1 MHPTTYKLYHA
12 GRDLFLSLHM
22 ALDFLQRPANYSRL
36 VSFALNARR
45 AWTSFRYFSATL
57 A

>member
-45 AWTSFRYFSATL
+45 GGGFRYFSATL